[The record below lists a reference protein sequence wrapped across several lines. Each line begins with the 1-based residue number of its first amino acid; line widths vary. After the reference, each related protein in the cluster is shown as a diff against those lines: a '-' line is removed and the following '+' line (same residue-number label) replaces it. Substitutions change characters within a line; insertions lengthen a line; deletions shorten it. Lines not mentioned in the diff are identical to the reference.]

1 VIHMKNEDLKTALG
15 EIQEPFKL
23 FNLHVIS

>member
-1 VIHMKNEDLKTALG
+1 MIHMKNEDLKTALG

-23 FNLHVIS
+23 FDLHAIS